1 MRALTTRG
9 ASHRNEFIRI
19 YLLLLLLWRSLL
31 LFVVGFF
38 LVLLLCSF
46 RAHICGYDC
55 EWMRWP
61 SLSWREFI
69 LFNSID
75 IFHKRKQTPND
86 GENVAQATQ
95 TKEFRGQLRLTALVY
110 SLCVYNKPWNCSQ
123 TRTTRKI
130 AERRKCRTSFS
141 NVIQFSLLISF
152 SGTFRK
158 SFGFGKPRVLG
169 SITKLSA

>member
-38 LVLLLCSF
+38 LVLLLYSF

-110 SLCVYNKPWNCSQ
+110 SLCVCIISLEIA
-123 TRTTRKI
+123 RKR
-130 AERRKCRTSFS
+130 ERREKLPRDVNVEPHLAMSSSFR
-141 NVIQFSLLISF
+141 F
-152 SGTFRK
+152 
-158 SFGFGKPRVLG
+158 
-169 SITKLSA
+169 